1 MSLVAHV
8 HISDGNVPR
17 NAVLHLMLCLP
28 AALVDIVKM
37 VFQTDTYLY
46 SRWQQKRVSSASHPH
61 Q

>member
-46 SRWQQKRVSSASHPH
+46 SRQVKDKTLPAH
-61 Q
+61 